1 MQKINM
7 LHLCHMKGHEKSI
20 IIKKHGTRLA
30 SFSCYQQ
37 LKRPPQK
44 PISYTEIW
52 VKTYPALYMLLQWI
66 VSTFLRSLVFI
77 KTVFYAKT
85 NCFWKYIQN
94 KECHLG
100 YWPKFCLRL
109 HQLFVNKDFCT
120 KTRLCNNFKSTW
132 TKDLIVIS
140 KSSCILQTSWKT
152 TSLRQPINFLG
163 VVVFLAIFCI

>member
-120 KTRLCNNFKSTW
+120 KTRFAITSNLLGQKI
-132 TKDLIVIS
+132 L
-140 KSSCILQTSWKT
+140 SSFQKALTFYKRHEKR
-152 TSLRQPINFLG
+152 LP
-163 VVVFLAIFCI
+163 